1 MIRGIGTDMIEV
13 RRIEAAI
20 EREAFVSRVFTEE
33 EQNYCNSRGVQR
45 AASYAARFA
54 AKEAVM
60 KALGTGLR
68 GGSWLEIRVNINR
81 LGGPEVKLVGYFRGL
96 AKEVGVDHIHIS
108 LSHTKEYAIAYVIL
122 EGGEFLEASN
132 SNSNAGD

>member
-1 MIRGIGTDMIEV
+1 MIRGIGIDMIEV

-20 EREAFVSRVFTEE
+20 KREAFVSRVFTEE

-45 AASYAARFA
+45 ASSYAARFA

-68 GGSWLEIRVNINR
+68 GGSWLEIRVSLNP
-81 LGGPEVKLVGYFRGL
+81 LGRPEVKLEGYFCDL
-96 AKEVGVDHIHIS
+96 AQELGVDHIHIS
-108 LSHTKEYAIAYVIL
+108 LSHTKEYAIAHVVL
-122 EGGEFLEASN
+122 EGGGIS
-132 SNSNAGD
+132 